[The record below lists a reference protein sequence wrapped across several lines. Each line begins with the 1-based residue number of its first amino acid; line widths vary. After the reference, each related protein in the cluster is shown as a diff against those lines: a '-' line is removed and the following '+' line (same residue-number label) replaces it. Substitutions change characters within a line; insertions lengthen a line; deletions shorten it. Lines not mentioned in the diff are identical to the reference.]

1 MGTAS
6 QGSRPTAQQARL
18 PGVGHTVLVIVAHA
32 DDAALFIGGTL
43 RLMADRGARLVLL
56 RVTDDRYDSVGLG
69 VPETIAANTAQMHA
83 AMAVLGVSE
92 VIELG
97 WETDCLGDA
106 SEVKLRE
113 RFIYHVRRL
122 QPYAVISFD
131 PYGAFHEDNQD
142 HIRIAHA
149 VDEMYWTA
157 QFDKH
162 HPEHFAQGLA
172 PHGVYERWYF
182 ARRVM
187 DVTDAIDITSSVER
201 KVDAALLHE
210 TMLRNYVHQL
220 LLQARTGGHAIAA
233 LDQARHGDLRP
244 LLAPLFKL
252 GAAATGRRHGMDYAE
267 EFRVVR
273 FGGLERYFG
282 VEPRGDVEALS
293 GGEPR
298 EVADQHG

>member
-1 MGTAS
+1 M
-6 QGSRPTAQQARL
+6 
-18 PGVGHTVLVIVAHA
+18 LVIVAHA

-43 RLMADRGARLVLL
+43 RLMADRGARIVLL
-56 RVTDDRYDSVGLG
+56 RVTDDRYDSVGWG
-69 VPETIAANTAQMHA
+69 ADATIARNTVEMHRA
-83 AMAVLGVSE
+83 LAVLGINE

-97 WETDCLGDA
+97 METDRLADV

-122 QPYAVISFD
+122 RAYAVISFD

-142 HIRIAHA
+142 HIRIAQA

-162 HPEHFAQGLA
+162 HPEHFIEGLA

-187 DVTDAIDITSSVER
+187 EVTDPIDISASIER
-201 KVDAALLHE
+201 KIDAALLHE

-220 LLQARTGGHAIAA
+220 RLQARTGGHAIAA
-233 LDQARHGDLRP
+233 LDQALHGDLRP

-282 VEPRGDVEALS
+282 VEPRDGVEALS

-298 EVADQHG
+298 EVADKHG